1 MTDYSVFHVWAIILL
16 STNMQNIV
24 VNRFRC
30 RSDAE
35 ECLRLLQRTT
45 PNKRYTIMY
54 IPFENTMK
62 SIPTE
67 WHMFTSEG
75 DTEVARMMH
84 EVRTALSEHPL
95 PKVRSM
101 LRSRIKLVS
110 KSHPEVYDTAVRE
123 SIVYRLTRWACE
135 ANELSEFQLSS
146 SYWDL

>member
-1 MTDYSVFHVWAIILL
+1 MTKNYVFHVWAIVLL
-16 STNMQNIV
+16 SGNMQNIV
-24 VNRFRC
+24 VNRFRR

-35 ECLRLLQRTT
+35 ECLRLLRRTK

-54 IPFENTMK
+54 IPSENTMK

-67 WHMFTSEG
+67 WHMYTSEG
-75 DTEVARMMH
+75 DAEVARMMH

-101 LRSRIKLVS
+101 LRSKIELVS
-110 KSHPEVYDTAVRE
+110 KSHAEVYDTAVRE
-123 SIVYRLTRWACE
+123 SIVSRLTGWARE